1 MNTARIRTHRAALL
15 LAAGL
20 VFAAAGHAQLPSGD
34 DPQASAIW
42 QKVRT
47 SYFENRPIAPATP
60 DTLVL
65 EAPSRAVDAAVVP
78 IAIRSKLPHQP
89 GRYVSKLYLFI
100 DANPSPVAAIFTLSP
115 DSGRADIETRVRVDA
130 YSFVRAV
137 AETNDGKLY
146 MATKFVK
153 ASGGCSAPAGT
164 DPKAAQAT
172 LGQMRFRVDGDV
184 SGRAP
189 VLAQLQ
195 INHPNHSGLA
205 MDQATRQYTPAHFV
219 RRVEVSYAN
228 RSLLTADV
236 DFSIS
241 ENPTFRFWFVPQG
254 AGDLKAT
261 VVDSHEL
268 RFVAAQAVRDAVR

>member
-1 MNTARIRTHRAALL
+1 MNAGRLLSRRAALL

-20 VFAAAGHAQLPSGD
+20 VATAVRAQLPAGD
-34 DPQASAIW
+34 DPEASPIW
-42 QKVRT
+42 QKVRA
-47 SYFENRPIAPATP
+47 SYFENRPIAAATP

-65 EAPSRAVDAAVVP
+65 EAPARAVDAAVVP
-78 IAIRSKLPHQP
+78 ISIRSKLPQQP

-115 DSGRADIETRVRVDA
+115 DNGRADIETRVRVDA

-137 AETNDGKLY
+137 AESSDGKLV

-153 ASGGCSAPAGT
+153 ASGGCSAPAGS
-164 DPKAAQAT
+164 DAKAALAT
-172 LGQMRFRVDGDV
+172 LGQMRFRIDGDV
-184 SGRAP
+184 SGRSP

-205 MDQATRQYTPAHFV
+205 MDQATRQFTPAHFV
-219 RRVEVSYAN
+219 RHVEVSHGS
-228 RSLLTADV
+228 RSVLTADV

-268 RFVAAQAVRDAVR
+268 RFVAAQALRDAVR

>member
-1 MNTARIRTHRAALL
+1 MRAPRALTRRGALL

-20 VFAAAGHAQLPSGD
+20 VVAGAAHAQLPSGD
-34 DPQASAIW
+34 DPDASPIW
-42 QKVRT
+42 QKVRA
-47 SYFENRPIAPATP
+47 SYFENRPIAAATR

-78 IAIRSKLPHQP
+78 IAIRSKLPQQA

-100 DANPSPVAAIFTLSP
+100 DENPSPVAAIFTLSP
-115 DSGRADIETRVRVDA
+115 ESGRADIETRVRIDA

-137 AETNDGKLY
+137 AETNDGKLM

-164 DPKAAQAT
+164 DPKAALAT

-184 SGRAP
+184 NGREP

-205 MDQATRQYTPAHFV
+205 MDQSTRQFTPSHFV
-219 RRVEVSYAN
+219 RRIDVSYGN

-241 ENPTFRFWFVPQG
+241 ENPTFRFWFLPQG
-254 AGDLKAT
+254 AADLKAT
-261 VVDSHEL
+261 VIDSHEL
-268 RFVAAQAVRDAVR
+268 RFVAAQAVREGVR

>member
-1 MNTARIRTHRAALL
+1 MNRPRASLPRRLL
-15 LAAGL
+15 LLGAGL
-20 VFAAAGHAQLPSGD
+20 ALALGAHAQLPSGD
-34 DPQASAIW
+34 DPEASPIW

-47 SYFENRPIAPATP
+47 SYFENRPIAAATP

-78 IAIRSKLPHQP
+78 IAIRSKLPQQP

-115 DSGRADIETRVRVDA
+115 ESGRADIETRVRVDA

-137 AETNDGKLY
+137 AETNDGQLV

-153 ASGGCSAPAGT
+153 ASGGCSAPAGA
-164 DPKAAQAT
+164 DAKAALAT
-172 LGQMRFRVDGDV
+172 LGQMRFRIDGDV
-184 SGRAP
+184 GGRAP

-205 MDQATRQYTPAHFV
+205 MDQATRQYTPSHFV
-219 RRVEVSYAN
+219 RRIEVSLGA
-228 RSLLTADV
+228 RPLLTADV

-254 AGDLKAT
+254 GGDLKAT
-261 VVDSHEL
+261 VIDSHEL
-268 RFVAAQAVRDAVR
+268 RFVAAQALRDAVR